1 MMNWV
6 LKRMNCLLYNDYF
19 DANAQVEKRR
29 RRREVKKKH
38 AKKMEAEARIFWEKI
53 KRVAI

>member
-1 MMNWV
+1 MNWV

-38 AKKMEAEARIFWEKI
+38 AKKMEAEARIFWEKT